1 MVEVIEKAAV
11 KNTLVL
17 VISPSETFGFQ
28 FFFIQKGS
36 ILRYVLPCAKRL
48 FLLACL
54 IFLFFF

>member
-28 FFFIQKGS
+28 I
-36 ILRYVLPCAKRL
+36 VLFYSER
-48 FLLACL
+48 
-54 IFLFFF
+54 